1 MGRKKKLWILAAV
14 LCLCAL
20 LGWELYRS
28 NRCLTT
34 KYYEAE
40 SDKIN
45 APIRIVHLSD
55 LHNAEFGENNEDLL
69 ALVRQQQPD
78 LILFTGDL
86 VTGHVKDTGAAMV
99 LAENLVQIAPTY
111 VSAGNHEQQHQSN
124 FGSDVLAMLEH
135 RGAKVM
141 EYTYEDVTVNGQA
154 LRIGGISGYCLPAL
168 YLRTGEAR
176 RVDCDF
182 LLEYQNTDRC
192 TILMS
197 HMPVGW
203 MWNGGLDYWNCD
215 FVFAGHAHGGQM
227 VLPFAGGI
235 YAPDMGLFPGM
246 LEGAFSSADGTKTLI
261 LSTGLGNSVALPRIN
276 NPPQIVVVDILPEG
290 MSSNS
295 KK

>member
-1 MGRKKKLWILAAV
+1 MKKKLWILAAV

-20 LGWELYRS
+20 LGWEFYRS
-28 NRCLTT
+28 NYRLTT
-34 KYYEAE
+34 RYYEAE

-55 LHNAEFGENNEDLL
+55 LHNAQFGENNEDLL

-86 VTGHVKDTGAAMV
+86 VTGRVKETHVAMDLV
-99 LAENLVQIAPTY
+99 KNLAQIAPIY

-135 RGAKVM
+135 RGAGVM
-141 EYTYEDVTVNGQA
+141 EYTYEDVTVKGQK
-154 LRIGGISGYCLPAL
+154 LRIGGISGYCLPAV

-176 RVDCDF
+176 RDDCDF
-182 LLEYQNTDRC
+182 LLEYQDTDRC

-203 MWNGGLDYWNCD
+203 MWNGGLDYWDCD
-215 FVFAGHAHGGQM
+215 FVFSGHAHGGQM

-235 YAPDMGLFPGM
+235 YAPDMGLFPGT
-246 LEGAFSSADGTKTLI
+246 LEGTFSSADGTKMLI
-261 LSTGLGNSVALPRIN
+261 LSTGLGNSVVLPRIN
-276 NPPQIVVVDILPEG
+276 NPPQIVVMDILPETWTPD
-290 MSSNS
+290 NR
-295 KK
+295 K